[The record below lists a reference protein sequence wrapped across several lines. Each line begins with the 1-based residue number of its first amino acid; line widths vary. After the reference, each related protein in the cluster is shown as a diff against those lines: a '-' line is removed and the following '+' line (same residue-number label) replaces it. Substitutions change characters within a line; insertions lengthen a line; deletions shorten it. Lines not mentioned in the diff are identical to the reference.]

1 MCSRFAKGGSVVSIL
16 KAECKHILQSGL
28 FRTGGIAGLVFILF
42 STLVPGVDFQ
52 FSTILGPNVLATG
65 GVLFLL
71 LTAIA
76 VGRSLGGSLQNRM
89 PQMHYIGKAGRKLAL
104 YKLLAVCVVCG
115 AAYLLGGL
123 LVTLVS
129 LPRFRLDLR
138 WNDSL
143 DSMVSWEGIEAPGFP
158 STVGQYWW
166 FQMAVGLV
174 AVLIMAV
181 MFSAIMLLVKNAY
194 AGTAIMVCVFLFLA
208 APPFEKNSKLFM
220 GSPVAVFFSAPNFP
234 NHPNLFPILPY
245 FEGGTLLFWGVV
257 AAILLTLG
265 FVRFRRAAL

>member
-1 MCSRFAKGGSVVSIL
+1 MSIL
-16 KAECKHILQSGL
+16 EAECKHILQSAL
-28 FRTGGIAGLVFILF
+28 FRTGAIAGLVFILI
-42 STLVPGVDFQ
+42 SILVPGVDCQ
-52 FSTILGPNVLATG
+52 FSTIFGPNALATG
-65 GVLFLL
+65 GGLFLL

-89 PQMHYIGKAGRKLAL
+89 PQMHYMGKTGRKLAL

-129 LPRFRLDLR
+129 LPWFRLDLR

-143 DSMVSWEGIEAPGFP
+143 DSMLVWNIDTPGFP

-194 AGTAIMVCVFLFLA
+194 AGAAIMVFVFLFLA
-208 APPFEKNSKLFM
+208 APPFEKNSQLFM
-220 GSPVAVFFSAPNFP
+220 GSPVAVFFNAPNFP
-234 NHPNLFPILPY
+234 NHPGLFPILPY

-265 FVRFRRAAL
+265 FVRFRKAAL